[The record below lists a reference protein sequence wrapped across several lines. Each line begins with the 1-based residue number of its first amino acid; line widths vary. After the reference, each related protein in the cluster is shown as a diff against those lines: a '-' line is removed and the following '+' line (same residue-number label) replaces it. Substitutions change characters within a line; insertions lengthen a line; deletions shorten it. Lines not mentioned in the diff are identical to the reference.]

1 MIIGW
6 AFFAGAAFMLV
17 MCYRQHKKDRRRIM
31 QKANAICA
39 ANETVLCINATV
51 IVDDAGRVSWF
62 NNENDLKF

>member
-1 MIIGW
+1 M
-6 AFFAGAAFMLV
+6 FV

-39 ANETVLCINATV
+39 DNETVLCINATV